1 MSGTGKR
8 AVLPPAGYRRPG
20 NLTADGL
27 IVHAAGQGGQD
38 HGTYDF
44 RDCPGPG
51 PFKRELVAAFAWCA
65 SAGGPWGSA
74 RTCGNYAK
82 YIRQFLRFTASCS
95 PPVTETSRISP
106 AIWNTWTLP
115 KPRRRQLRVVLLEV
129 ASLPPETRER
139 MQARSRA
146 MRAPRATSYSV
157 QEFKVIRDAARKT
170 VRSAQLRI
178 EAGVLLLERWR
189 AGETEQGS
197 ADWQWGRLLDHL
209 SRTGE
214 LPRSIV
220 STDGTRYLPR
230 PVRRLLGPGGGKAA
244 LARLYPA
251 YTEMGAAAV
260 LLICHE
266 AWNLSVLETMRVPGQ
281 WPNAGAGAV
290 SPAIHRVETD
300 KPRRGP
306 RLRHGSSNLADL
318 GDGSP
323 GHAIR
328 QVTAITEHARA
339 TLAHAGIPS
348 TSLLLARRAKA
359 LEGGGVFAGG
369 QSAGSAIKAWSDIA
383 GLTGRDGPLEIG
395 ARRLRRTV
403 QVLYGGP
410 RNNTVRTHEDVYLL
424 RDDHVREESAQ
435 VIAAGLAEAVEHAE
449 TRVLM
454 RMVSQATGVSAADAE
469 QVARQTGITVGLATD
484 VAGGRLD
491 TAVAACTDFEHSPFT
506 VSGPCAVSFLLCF
519 ACPNA
524 LATGRHLP
532 RIIYLHQAL
541 EALRSAVDAAT
552 WAADWAAHHFRVTDL
567 IGTHTTAAE
576 RAGLRAQLTS
586 EDRELIDRML
596 ERRLDS

>member
-1 MSGTGKR
+1 
-8 AVLPPAGYRRPG
+8 VLPPAGYRRPG

-27 IVHAAGQGGQD
+27 MVHAAGQGGQD

-44 RDCPGPG
+44 RDCPGPEA
-51 PFKRELVAAFAWCA
+51 FKRELVAAFAWCA
-65 SAGGPWGSA
+65 SAIGPWGSA
-74 RTCGNYAK
+74 RTCDNYAK
-82 YIRQFLRFTASCS
+82 YVRQFLRFAASCS
-95 PPVTETSRISP
+95 PPVTEAGRISP
-106 AIWNTWTLP
+106 AVWSTWTLP
-115 KPRRRQLRVVLLEV
+115 QPRRCQLRVVLLEV
-129 ASLPPETRER
+129 PSMPADTRER

-146 MRAPRATSYSV
+146 RRAPRPRSYSV

-178 EAGVLLLERWR
+178 EAGALLLERWR
-189 AGETEQGS
+189 AGETRQGS

-220 STDGTRYLPR
+220 STDGARYFPR
-230 PVRRLLGPGGGKAA
+230 PVRHLLGPGGGKAA
-244 LARLYPA
+244 LARLYPEYA
-251 YTEMGAAAV
+251 EMGAAAV

-266 AWNLSVLETMRVPGQ
+266 AWNLSVLETMQVPGQ
-281 WPNAGAGAV
+281 WPNADADAV

-306 RLRHGSSNLADL
+306 RLRHGSNNLADL
-318 GDGSP
+318 GDGSS
-323 GHAIR
+323 GQAIR
-328 QVTAITEHARA
+328 QVAAITEQARA
-339 TLAHAGIPS
+339 TLARAGTPT

-359 LEGGGVFAGG
+359 LEGGGVFADG
-369 QSAGSAIKAWSDIA
+369 QATEGAIKAWSDIA
-383 GLTGRDGPLEIG
+383 GLTGRDGPLGVG

-424 RDDHVREESAQ
+424 RDDHVREESAR
-435 VIAAGLAEAVEHAE
+435 VVAVALAEAVEHAE
-449 TRVLM
+449 TRILM
-454 RMVSQATGVSAADAE
+454 RMVSRATGVSAADAE
-469 QVARQTGITVGLATD
+469 QVARQTGITIGTAAR
-484 VAGGRLD
+484 VAEGRLD

-506 VSGPCAVSFLLCF
+506 ASGPCAVSFLLCF

-541 EALRSAVDAAT
+541 VALRSAVDAAT
-552 WAADWAAHHFRVTDL
+552 WAADWAAHHSRVTDL
-567 IGTHTTAAE
+567 IRTYTTEAE
-576 RAGLRAQLTS
+576 RAGLGAQLTDG
-586 EDRELIDRML
+586 DRELIDRML

>member
-27 IVHAAGQGGQD
+27 IAHAAGQGGQD

-44 RDCPGPG
+44 RDCPGPE

-74 RTCGNYAK
+74 RTCDNYAK

-129 ASLPPETRER
+129 ASLPPETRQR

-157 QEFKVIRDAARKT
+157 QELKAIRDAAGKT

-178 EAGVLLLERWR
+178 EAGALLLERWR

-230 PVRRLLGPGGGKAA
+230 PVRRLLGPGGGTAA

-281 WPNAGAGAV
+281 WPNADAGAV
-290 SPAIHRVETD
+290 SPAIHRVETV

-359 LEGGGVFAGG
+359 LEGGGVFADG
-369 QSAGSAIKAWSDIA
+369 QAAGSAIKAWSDIA

-435 VIAAGLAEAVEHAE
+435 VIATGLAEAVEHAE

-454 RMVSQATGVSAADAE
+454 RMVSQATGASAADAE
-469 QVARQTGITVGLATD
+469 QVARQTGITIGLAAD

-506 VSGPCAVSFLLCF
+506 ASGPCAVSFLLCF